1 MVENTVTCA
10 HAIDTS
16 INGQC
21 VCVSVCIA
29 GEGGECHEEQQ
40 VAAQAALFGQERQ
53 NGVGRVLGEKGFQS
67 PACYRHHLEIISSF
81 YSHNYYVNVLHTDCA
96 FLLRT

>member
-1 MVENTVTCA
+1 MLMQLIPVLMA
-10 HAIDTS
+10 H
-16 INGQC
+16 
-21 VCVSVCIA
+21 VSVLVFVVQ
-29 GEGGECHEEQQ
+29 GRGGECHEEQQ

-67 PACYRHHLEIISSF
+67 PACFRHHLEIISSF
-81 YSHNYYVNVLHTDCA
+81 YSHNYYVNVLHTDRA